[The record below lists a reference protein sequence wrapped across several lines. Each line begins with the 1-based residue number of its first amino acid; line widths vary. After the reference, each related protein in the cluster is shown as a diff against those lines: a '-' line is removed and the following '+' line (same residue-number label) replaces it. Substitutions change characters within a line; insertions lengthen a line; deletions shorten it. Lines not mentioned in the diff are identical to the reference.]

1 MSGLE
6 GRTLDRYKL
15 KQLIGKG
22 GMADVYLGYDPRFE
36 RTVAVKVFRRD
47 DEDLLR
53 RFIREARLMANL
65 RHASLMP
72 IYDAGE
78 SVLDG
83 LTQYYIV
90 MPFME
95 NGTLRGRIR
104 RQPPLSLQEIS
115 RYLTHIADALDYIHK
130 RGIIHRDIK
139 SSNVLLD
146 TEGRCYLSDFGI
158 ARTATDAT
166 MTTTG
171 GVLGTVDYVAPEL
184 FEEGQKANAY
194 SDLYS
199 LGILLFEMVTRR
211 FPFTAESQIALI
223 AMHINNPPPSPRR
236 LAPQISPQTE
246 KVILKALA
254 KKPEL
259 RYATATTFAEAFC
272 LSLTPRSGENT
283 TSEVTPR
290 RESMSTDPDDTKTA
304 VKPVAL
310 SALPVRPAPLAGL
323 TESHLLPATN
333 GPFAQ
338 PLAGAA
344 QHSPRPGRM
353 VMVVLALVML
363 LVVMA
368 PALFFVLNHQ
378 LRPVTPTPEV
388 PQPVVQMHTTVT
400 STVKITATPTSNV
413 TATVHAATATAVQH
427 VKNATIQPT
436 AVAQQPSNPA
446 GGDVQSAPTGNALY
460 TDPLNNSRS
469 PATAQASWDE
479 SNNCI
484 FQGDGYHAT
493 SSSALV
499 TCMESGHSY
508 GDATI
513 SVDMTLLSGQIGGVV
528 FRMSSVPF
536 VGNYAG
542 YLFEV
547 DSQGNYSFSCSSVT
561 AGNTVLK
568 EGSISRGFR
577 RGYHVKNT
585 LQVVMNGSSL
595 SFYVNGVFLDQ
606 ETDTAFGAG
615 TMGFLALSASVAYS
629 RLRISSIS

>member
-1 MSGLE
+1 MSDLE

-115 RYLTHIADALDYIHK
+115 NYLTHIADALDYIHK

-211 FPFTAESQIALI
+211 FPFAAESQIALI

-236 LAPQISPQTE
+236 LVPQISAPTE

-254 KKPEL
+254 KRPEL

-290 RESMSTDPDDTKTA
+290 REPVSTDPGDAKTA

-310 SALPVRPAPLAGL
+310 STLSVRPAPLAGL

-333 GPFAQ
+333 APFAQ
-338 PLAGAA
+338 QPAGVM
-344 QHSPRPGRM
+344 QHSPRLRRM
-353 VMVVLALVML
+353 TMVALALVML
-363 LVVMA
+363 LAVMA
-368 PALFFVLNHQ
+368 PALFFVLGHHQ
-378 LRPVTPTPEV
+378 LRPVTPTPEA
-388 PQPVVQMHTTVT
+388 PQPVVQIHTAATPT
-400 STVKITATPTSNV
+400 ARATMTPTPNITATAHV
-413 TATVHAATATAVQH
+413 ATATAEQQ
-427 VKNATIQPT
+427 VKSAKATALAQPT
-436 AVAQQPSNPA
+436 GSTAT
-446 GGDVQSAPTGNALY
+446 GDVQTAPTGNALY
-460 TDPLNNSRS
+460 TDPLNNSGA
-469 PATAQASWDE
+469 PATAQANWNE
-479 SNNCI
+479 SNSCT
-484 FQGDGYHAT
+484 FQGDGYHVT
-493 SSSALV
+493 SRSALV
-499 TCMESGHSY
+499 TCMESSHSY
-508 GDATI
+508 RDATI
-513 SVDMTLLSGQIGGVV
+513 SVDMTLLNGQIGGVI

-547 DSQGNYSFSCSSVT
+547 DSQGNYSFSCSSIT

-568 EGSISRGFR
+568 EGSIPHGFR
-577 RGYHVKNT
+577 SGYHVKNT
-585 LQVVMNGSSL
+585 LQIVMNGSSL
-595 SFYVNGVFLDQ
+595 SFYINGVFLDQ
-606 ETDTAFGAG
+606 ETDTAFAAG
-615 TMGFLALSASVAYS
+615 TMGFLALSASAVYS
-629 RLRISSIS
+629 HLRIYSIA